1 MTPEDKKNIF
11 RQLGWD
17 YNISPDD
24 IQSVLEGKK
33 SGAGHFNRETLF
45 IRMLETYPWFT
56 LLQVFTVD
64 EIQKLLTGRVVEKLR
79 SASLKQKYEFVRHRL
94 QQIIPV
100 AG

>member
-1 MTPEDKKNIF
+1 MTPEDKKSIF

-24 IQSVLEGKK
+24 IQSVLEGNKPD
-33 SGAGHFNRETLF
+33 AGHFNRETLF

-64 EIQKLLTGRVVEKLR
+64 EIQNLLTGRVVERLR
-79 SASLKQKYEFVRHRL
+79 SASLQQKYEFVRHRL